1 MDTIVLPNKIPSL
14 SAEAWNFIVQPSV
27 SIKWADFTDLK
38 GGKKAWSIQEIEGMF
53 WWLYHMSGETVEDKD
68 RKENMGFVM
77 VYSEIYAK
85 HSYIIHSRQ
94 CRPIERFST
103 GEQHF

>member
-1 MDTIVLPNKIPSL
+1 
-14 SAEAWNFIVQPSV
+14 
-27 SIKWADFTDLK
+27 
-38 GGKKAWSIQEIEGMF
+38 
-53 WWLYHMSGETVEDKD
+53 MSGETVEDKD
-68 RKENMGFVM
+68 RKEIMGVVM